1 MNQTQTE
8 FLITKDGFRVVY
20 MALRRA
26 LEDDEFQTY
35 DKEDVEYLMEE
46 IQHKILHNGT
56 TRKNWQVVKYNNPEW
71 KSASGRQQYSHYGT
85 Y

>member
-1 MNQTQTE
+1 MN
-8 FLITKDGFRVVY
+8 TKNSINES
-20 MALRRA
+20 LEIIRRA

-46 IQHKILHNGT
+46 IRHKILHNGT